1 MSEKPQLNDANA
13 SLASIVERPQD
24 EHGTEMVTQ
33 DAKRGAGRDRIA
45 QPPSLAGAE
54 ANAQDPTEERSSP
67 TNDNTEFQSKLQ
79 VVQTGVQARPQKTA
93 QQASAANR
101 RKDDDMESSDDE
113 LASDGD
119 SSDDYDPK
127 DKLLHILCHWMRE
140 SVDYNKLVIEPYEL
154 TEKDLVGPFKDTLE
168 RGWPFVE
175 KEHDEDVGDNLLKY
189 NCSFDSLKRNKQKSL
204 RVLTRQVYVS
214 EQDKNIE
221 VEVHGLQIFLFNEH
235 TQLFEKQYDT
245 VIDMFNKEL
254 QQE

>member
-1 MSEKPQLNDANA
+1 MQT
-13 SLASIVERPQD
+13 IVRVRQ
-24 EHGTEMVTQ
+24 
-33 DAKRGAGRDRIA
+33 
-45 QPPSLAGAE
+45 
-54 ANAQDPTEERSSP
+54 
-67 TNDNTEFQSKLQ
+67 
-79 VVQTGVQARPQKTA
+79 QKTA
-93 QQASAANR
+93 QRAGEANDG
-101 RKDDDMESSDDE
+101 KDDCAESSGDE

-127 DKLLHILCHWMRE
+127 DKLLHILHHWMRE

-189 NCSFDSLKRNKQKSL
+189 NCSFDSLKRNNQKSL

-214 EQDKNIE
+214 EQDEDIE

-254 QQE
+254 EQEQGSFSNVLILKHNNDTYFFRREFNEELNRKVLQMYKSSMSEAQTLYGYR